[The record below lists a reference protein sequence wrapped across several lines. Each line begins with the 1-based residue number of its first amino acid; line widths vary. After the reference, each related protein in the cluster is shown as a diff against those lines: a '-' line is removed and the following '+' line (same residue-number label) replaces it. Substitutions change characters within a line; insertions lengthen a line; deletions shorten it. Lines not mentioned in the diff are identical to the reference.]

1 MKLIGFKKIN
11 IEVLL
16 KLIILIG
23 FSFFFYDIIKTGKVL
38 LYVTP
43 RNIPYVKFGIIALV
57 SLSLFIVRDLFKP
70 KRNVNVKPYLFFVIP
85 LFMAF
90 MIPTTSVGSSSMV
103 LVSAKSNLQINNTN
117 KTNKTI
123 VKNTTTPKTTSS
135 KVSTQLKMHDNTI
148 IVSDSNFVKWT
159 DEISDN
165 MVKYNGKKIVL
176 TGFVF
181 KAEGFKDNEFVP
193 ARLEMT
199 CCAADLEPIGLL
211 SHYAKAKDLKQ
222 DTWIIV
228 TGKIKLIQYYGEK
241 TPIIIV
247 ESIKDTVK
255 PKVNYVY
262 PFQN

>member
-1 MKLIGFKKIN
+1 MKLIRFKRIN

-16 KLIILIG
+16 KLIILLG
-23 FSFFFYDIIKTGKVL
+23 FSFFFYNIIKTGKVL

-43 RNIPYVKFGIIALV
+43 RTIPYMKFGIVALIT
-57 SLSLFIVRDLFKP
+57 LSLFIVRDLFKP
-70 KRNVNVKPYLFFVIP
+70 KRKANIKPYLFFVIP

-90 MIPTTSVGSSSMV
+90 IIPTASVSSKSMT
-103 LVSAKSNLQINNTN
+103 LISTKSTGKAE
-117 KTNKTI
+117 KTNKT
-123 VKNTTTPKTTSS
+123 TTSKTTSN
-135 KVSTQLKMHDNTI
+135 KVATELKMQDNTI
-148 IVSDSNFVKWT
+148 IVNDNNFVKWT

-165 MVKYNGKKIVL
+165 MVKYADKKIVL

-181 KAEGFKDNEFVP
+181 KADGFKDNEFVP

-211 SHYAKAKDLKQ
+211 SNYDKAKDLKQ

-228 TGKIKLIQYYGEK
+228 TGKIKLIEYYGVK
-241 TPIIIV
+241 TPVIIV
-247 ESIKDTVK
+247 ESVKNTTK
-255 PKVNYVY
+255 PKINYVY